1 MSPFFYFYCFLKT
14 LKMAFNT
21 SSCVKVSDTKI
32 CPHCTAPTL
41 IKNGFTANRK
51 QQFYCKTCTKRCID
65 FYTNKGCR
73 KEINA
78 HIIMLIKE
86 GMGIRSMARVLC
98 ISTTTLLKRILLI
111 AKGVQSPPICSGQIY
126 EVDGMR
132 TFLRHKGKVIWIVYA
147 LDRVN
152 KNVISFAVGSRTK
165 KTLNQVINTVVLSN
179 PKRIYTDGLIHYK
192 FLIHNTIHKVTRFGT
207 NRIERKN
214 LSLRTIRISAYGIRA
229 SFHCTSGYRA

>member
-1 MSPFFYFYCFLKT
+1 MSPFVYFYCFLKT

-21 SSCVKVSDTKI
+21 SSCIKVSDTKI
-32 CPHCTAPTL
+32 CPHCTASTL
-41 IKNGFTANRK
+41 IKNGFTSNRK

-65 FYTNKGCR
+65 FYTNNGYG

-78 HIIMLIKE
+78 HIVMLIKE

-98 ISTTTLLKRILLI
+98 ISTTTLLKRIVFI

-126 EVDGMR
+126 EIDEMR

-165 KTLNQVINTVVLSN
+165 KTLNQVI
-179 PKRIYTDGLIHYK
+179 KTDSADLH
-192 FLIHNTIHKVTRFGT
+192 T
-207 NRIERKN
+207 NEVN
-214 LSLRTIRISAYGIRA
+214 
-229 SFHCTSGYRA
+229 